1 MDIVVNAQNNN
12 QIVEA
17 EPTTEGQQTQV
28 QTESTQPQV
37 ENTQPETTQVTATT
51 AVDAQTNTVQ
61 EAFAQQQ
68 QATEELQKDLAERNV
83 DFKALEEEYNKNGQ
97 LSSASLEALANAGYP
112 KEVVDAY
119 ISGVEATQ
127 EKFYNAVVGF
137 AGGEEEYRQ
146 VAQFVSSQ
154 GEKAVQDFND
164 TINTGNLGVINMVI
178 QGVKANM
185 KAVNG
190 TTNQTILGQSTGGT
204 TGNTNAYL
212 SKQQMLDAMNDPRYD
227 EDPIYRKEV
236 ETKIINSNF

>member
-1 MDIVVNAQNNN
+1 MDIVANAQNNT

-17 EPTTEGQQTQV
+17 EPMTEDQQQV
-28 QTESTQPQV
+28 QTEAQPQV
-37 ENTQPETTQVTATT
+37 ENTQTETTEVTATT

-83 DFKALEEEYNKNGQ
+83 DFKSLEEEYTKNGQ
-97 LSSASLEALANAGYP
+97 LSFASLEALANAGYP

-137 AGGEEEYRQ
+137 AGGEDEYRQ

-154 GEKAVQDFND
+154 GDKAVQDFND

-204 TGNTNAYL
+204 ADNTNAYL

-227 EDPIYRKEV
+227 KDPIYRKQV
-236 ETKIINSNF
+236 EQKIINSNF

>member
-1 MDIVVNAQNNN
+1 MDIVANAQNNT

-17 EPTTEGQQTQV
+17 EPITEDQQQV
-28 QTESTQPQV
+28 QTEAQPQV
-37 ENTQPETTQVTATT
+37 ENTQTETTEVTATT

-119 ISGVEATQ
+119 ISGVEA
-127 EKFYNAVVGF
+127 GF
-137 AGGEEEYRQ
+137 AGGEDEYRQ
-146 VAQFVSSQ
+146 VAQFVNSQ

-204 TGNTNAYL
+204 ADNTNAYL

-227 EDPIYRKEV
+227 KDPIYRKQV
-236 ETKIINSNF
+236 EQKIINSNF

>member
-1 MDIVVNAQNNN
+1 MDIVANAQNNT

-17 EPTTEGQQTQV
+17 EPMTEDQQQV
-28 QTESTQPQV
+28 QTEAQPQV
-37 ENTQPETTQVTATT
+37 ENTQTETTEVTATT
-51 AVDAQTNTVQ
+51 AVDAQTNNVQ

-83 DFKALEEEYNKNGQ
+83 DFKSLEEEYTKNGQ

-137 AGGEEEYRQ
+137 AGGEDEYRQ

-154 GEKAVQDFND
+154 GDKAVQDFND

-185 KAVNG
+185 KVVNG

-204 TGNTNAYL
+204 ADNTNAYL

-227 EDPIYRKEV
+227 KDPIYRKQV
-236 ETKIINSNF
+236 EQKIINSNF

>member
-1 MDIVVNAQNNN
+1 MDIVANAQNNT

-17 EPTTEGQQTQV
+17 EPMTEDQQQV
-28 QTESTQPQV
+28 QTVAQPQV
-37 ENTQPETTQVTATT
+37 ENTQTETTEVTATT

-83 DFKALEEEYNKNGQ
+83 DFKALEDEYNKNGQ

-119 ISGVEATQ
+119 ISGAEATQ

-137 AGGEEEYRQ
+137 AGGEDEYRQ

-154 GEKAVQDFND
+154 GDKAVQDFND

-204 TGNTNAYL
+204 ADNTNAYL

-227 EDPIYRKEV
+227 KDPIYRKQV
-236 ETKIINSNF
+236 EQKIINSNF

>member
-1 MDIVVNAQNNN
+1 MDIVANAQNNT

-17 EPTTEGQQTQV
+17 EPMTEDQQQV
-28 QTESTQPQV
+28 QTEAQPQV
-37 ENTQPETTQVTATT
+37 ENTQTETTEVTATT
-51 AVDAQTNTVQ
+51 AVDAQTNSVQ

-83 DFKALEEEYNKNGQ
+83 DFKSLEEEYTKNGQ

-137 AGGEEEYRQ
+137 AGGEDEYRQ

-154 GEKAVQDFND
+154 GDKAVQDFND

-190 TTNQTILGQSTGGT
+190 TTNQVILGQSTGGT
-204 TGNTNAYL
+204 ADNTNAYL

-227 EDPIYRKEV
+227 KDPIYRKQV
-236 ETKIINSNF
+236 EQKIINSNF

>member
-1 MDIVVNAQNNN
+1 MDIVANAQNNT

-17 EPTTEGQQTQV
+17 EPMTEDQQQV
-28 QTESTQPQV
+28 QTEAQPQV
-37 ENTQPETTQVTATT
+37 ENTQTETTEVTATT

-83 DFKALEEEYNKNGQ
+83 DFKSLEEEYTKNGQ

-112 KEVVDAY
+112 KKVVDAY

-137 AGGEEEYRQ
+137 AGGEDEYRQ

-154 GEKAVQDFND
+154 GDKAVQDFND

-204 TGNTNAYL
+204 ADNTNAYL

-227 EDPIYRKEV
+227 KDPIYRKQV
-236 ETKIINSNF
+236 EQKIINSNF

>member
-1 MDIVVNAQNNN
+1 MDIVANAQNNT

-17 EPTTEGQQTQV
+17 EPMTEDQQQQV
-28 QTESTQPQV
+28 QTEAQPQV
-37 ENTQPETTQVTATT
+37 ENTQTETTEVTATT
-51 AVDAQTNTVQ
+51 AVDAQTNNVQ

-83 DFKALEEEYNKNGQ
+83 DFKSLEEEYTKNGQ

-137 AGGEEEYRQ
+137 AGGEDEYRQ

-154 GEKAVQDFND
+154 GDKAVQDFND

-204 TGNTNAYL
+204 ADNTNAYL

-227 EDPIYRKEV
+227 KDPIYRKQV
-236 ETKIINSNF
+236 EQKIINSNF

>member
-1 MDIVVNAQNNN
+1 MDIVANAQNNT

-17 EPTTEGQQTQV
+17 EPVTEDQQQV
-28 QTESTQPQV
+28 QTEAQPQV
-37 ENTQPETTQVTATT
+37 ENTQTETTEVTATT
-51 AVDAQTNTVQ
+51 AVDAQTNNVQ

-83 DFKALEEEYNKNGQ
+83 DFKSLEEEYTKNGQ

-137 AGGEEEYRQ
+137 AGGEDEYRQ

-154 GEKAVQDFND
+154 GDKAVQDFND

-204 TGNTNAYL
+204 ANNTNAYL

-227 EDPIYRKEV
+227 KDPIYRKQV
-236 ETKIINSNF
+236 EQKIINSNF

>member
-1 MDIVVNAQNNN
+1 MDIVANAQNNT

-17 EPTTEGQQTQV
+17 EPMTEDQQQV
-28 QTESTQPQV
+28 QTEAQPQV
-37 ENTQPETTQVTATT
+37 ENTQTETTEVTATT
-51 AVDAQTNTVQ
+51 AVDAQTNNVQ

-83 DFKALEEEYNKNGQ
+83 DFKSLEEEYTKNGQ

-137 AGGEEEYRQ
+137 AGGEDEYRQ

-154 GEKAVQDFND
+154 GDKAVQDFND

-190 TTNQTILGQSTGGT
+190 TTNQVILGQSTGGT
-204 TGNTNAYL
+204 ADNTNAYL

-227 EDPIYRKEV
+227 KDPIYRKQV
-236 ETKIINSNF
+236 EQKIINSNF

>member
-1 MDIVVNAQNNN
+1 MDIVANAQNNT

-17 EPTTEGQQTQV
+17 EPITEDQQQV
-28 QTESTQPQV
+28 QTEAQPQV
-37 ENTQPETTQVTATT
+37 ENTQTETTEVTATT
-51 AVDAQTNTVQ
+51 AVDAQTNSVQ

-83 DFKALEEEYNKNGQ
+83 DFKSLEEEYTKNGQ

-137 AGGEEEYRQ
+137 AGGEDEYRQ

-154 GEKAVQDFND
+154 GDKAVQDFND

-204 TGNTNAYL
+204 ADNTNAYL

-227 EDPIYRKEV
+227 KDPIYRKQV
-236 ETKIINSNF
+236 EQKIINSNF

>member
-1 MDIVVNAQNNN
+1 MDIVANAQNNT

-17 EPTTEGQQTQV
+17 EPMTEDQQQV
-28 QTESTQPQV
+28 QTEAQPQV
-37 ENTQPETTQVTATT
+37 ENTQTETTEVTATT

-83 DFKALEEEYNKNGQ
+83 DFKSLEEEYTKNGQ

-137 AGGEEEYRQ
+137 AGGEDEYRQ

-154 GEKAVQDFND
+154 GDKAVQDFND

-190 TTNQTILGQSTGGT
+190 TTNQTILGQSPGGT
-204 TGNTNAYL
+204 ADNTNAFL

-227 EDPIYRKEV
+227 KDPIYRKQV
-236 ETKIINSNF
+236 EQKIINSNF

>member
-1 MDIVVNAQNNN
+1 MDIVANAQNNT

-17 EPTTEGQQTQV
+17 EPMTEDQQQQI
-28 QTESTQPQV
+28 QTEAQPQV
-37 ENTQPETTQVTATT
+37 ENTQTETTEVTATT

-68 QATEELQKDLAERNV
+68 QATEELQKDLAQRNV
-83 DFKALEEEYNKNGQ
+83 DFKALEDEYNKNGQ

-137 AGGEEEYRQ
+137 AGGEDEYRQ
-146 VAQFVSSQ
+146 VAKFVSSQ
-154 GEKAVQDFND
+154 GDKAVQDFND

-204 TGNTNAYL
+204 ADNTNAYL

-227 EDPIYRKEV
+227 KDPIYRKQV
-236 ETKIINSNF
+236 EQKIINSNF

>member
-1 MDIVVNAQNNN
+1 MDIVANAQNNT

-17 EPTTEGQQTQV
+17 EPMTEDQQQV
-28 QTESTQPQV
+28 QTEAQPQV
-37 ENTQPETTQVTATT
+37 ENTQTETTEVTATT

-68 QATEELQKDLAERNV
+68 QATEELQKDLAKRNV
-83 DFKALEEEYNKNGQ
+83 DFKALEDEYNKNGQ

-137 AGGEEEYRQ
+137 AGGEDEYRQ

-154 GEKAVQDFND
+154 GDKAVQDFND

-204 TGNTNAYL
+204 ADNTNAYL

-227 EDPIYRKEV
+227 KDPIYRKQV
-236 ETKIINSNF
+236 EQKIINSNF

>member
-1 MDIVVNAQNNN
+1 MDIVANAQNNT

-17 EPTTEGQQTQV
+17 EPMTEDQQQV
-28 QTESTQPQV
+28 QTEAQPQV
-37 ENTQPETTQVTATT
+37 ENTQTETTEVTATT
-51 AVDAQTNTVQ
+51 AVDAQTNKVQ

-83 DFKALEEEYNKNGQ
+83 DFKSLEEEYTKNGQ

-137 AGGEEEYRQ
+137 AGGEDEYRQ

-154 GEKAVQDFND
+154 GDKAVQDFND

-185 KAVNG
+185 KTVNG

-204 TGNTNAYL
+204 ADNTNAYL

-227 EDPIYRKEV
+227 KDPIYRKQV
-236 ETKIINSNF
+236 EQKIINSNF

>member
-1 MDIVVNAQNNN
+1 MDIVANAQNNT

-17 EPTTEGQQTQV
+17 EPMTEDQQQV
-28 QTESTQPQV
+28 QTEAQPQV
-37 ENTQPETTQVTATT
+37 ENTQTETTEVTATT
-51 AVDAQTNTVQ
+51 AVDAQTNNVQ

-68 QATEELQKDLAERNV
+68 QATEELQKDLAQRNV
-83 DFKALEEEYNKNGQ
+83 DFKALEYEYNKNGQ

-137 AGGEEEYRQ
+137 AGGEDEYRQ

-154 GEKAVQDFND
+154 GDKAVQDFND

-204 TGNTNAYL
+204 ADNTNAYL

-227 EDPIYRKEV
+227 KDPIYRKQV
-236 ETKIINSNF
+236 EQKIINSNF

>member
-1 MDIVVNAQNNN
+1 MDIVANAQNNT

-17 EPTTEGQQTQV
+17 EPMTEDQQQQV
-28 QTESTQPQV
+28 QTEAQPQV
-37 ENTQPETTQVTATT
+37 ENTQTETTEVTATT

-83 DFKALEEEYNKNGQ
+83 DFKALEDEYNKNGQ

-137 AGGEEEYRQ
+137 AGGEDEYRQ
-146 VAQFVSSQ
+146 VAQFVISQ
-154 GEKAVQDFND
+154 GDKAVQDFND

-204 TGNTNAYL
+204 ADNTNAYL

-227 EDPIYRKEV
+227 KDPIYRKQV
-236 ETKIINSNF
+236 EQKIINSNF

>member
-1 MDIVVNAQNNN
+1 MDIVANAQNNT

-17 EPTTEGQQTQV
+17 EPMTEDQQQV
-28 QTESTQPQV
+28 QTEAQPQV
-37 ENTQPETTQVTATT
+37 ENTQTETKEVTATT

-83 DFKALEEEYNKNGQ
+83 DFKALEDEYNKNGQ

-137 AGGEEEYRQ
+137 AGGEDEYRQ

-154 GEKAVQDFND
+154 GDKAVQDFND

-204 TGNTNAYL
+204 ADNTNAFL

-227 EDPIYRKEV
+227 KDPIYRKQV
-236 ETKIINSNF
+236 EQKIINSNF

>member
-1 MDIVVNAQNNN
+1 MDIVANAQNNT

-17 EPTTEGQQTQV
+17 EPMTEDQQQV
-28 QTESTQPQV
+28 QTEAQPQV
-37 ENTQPETTQVTATT
+37 ENTHTETTEVTATT

-68 QATEELQKDLAERNV
+68 QATEELQKDLAQRNV
-83 DFKALEEEYNKNGQ
+83 DFKALEDEYNKNGQ

-137 AGGEEEYRQ
+137 AGGEDEYRQ

-154 GEKAVQDFND
+154 GDKAVQDFND

-204 TGNTNAYL
+204 ADNTNAYL

-227 EDPIYRKEV
+227 KDPIYRKQV
-236 ETKIINSNF
+236 EQKIINSNF

>member
-1 MDIVVNAQNNN
+1 MDIVANAQNNT

-17 EPTTEGQQTQV
+17 EPMTEDQQQQV
-28 QTESTQPQV
+28 QTEAQPQV
-37 ENTQPETTQVTATT
+37 ENTQTETTEVTATT

-68 QATEELQKDLAERNV
+68 QATEELQKDLAQRNV
-83 DFKALEEEYNKNGQ
+83 DFKALEDEYNKNGQ

-137 AGGEEEYRQ
+137 AGGEDEYRQ

-154 GEKAVQDFND
+154 GDKAVQDFND

-204 TGNTNAYL
+204 ADNTNAYL

-227 EDPIYRKEV
+227 KDPIYRKQV
-236 ETKIINSNF
+236 EQKIINSNF

>member
-17 EPTTEGQQTQV
+17 ETTTEGQQPQV
-28 QTESTQPQV
+28 QTEPTQPQV

-83 DFKALEEEYNKNGQ
+83 DFKALEDEYNKNGQ

-227 EDPIYRKEV
+227 KDPIYRKEV

>member
-1 MDIVVNAQNNN
+1 MDIVANAQNNT

-17 EPTTEGQQTQV
+17 EPMTEDQQQQV
-28 QTESTQPQV
+28 QTEAQPQV
-37 ENTQPETTQVTATT
+37 ENTQTETTEVTATT

-83 DFKALEEEYNKNGQ
+83 DFKSLEEEYTKNGQ

-137 AGGEEEYRQ
+137 AGGEDEYRQ

-154 GEKAVQDFND
+154 GDKAVQDFND

-204 TGNTNAYL
+204 ADNTNAYL

-227 EDPIYRKEV
+227 KDPIYRKQV
-236 ETKIINSNF
+236 EQKIINSNF

>member
-1 MDIVVNAQNNN
+1 MDIVANAQNNT

-17 EPTTEGQQTQV
+17 EPMTEDQQQQV
-28 QTESTQPQV
+28 QTEAQPQV
-37 ENTQPETTQVTATT
+37 ENTQTETTEVTATT

-83 DFKALEEEYNKNGQ
+83 DFKALEDEYNKNGQ

-137 AGGEEEYRQ
+137 AGGEDEYRQ
-146 VAQFVSSQ
+146 VAQFVNSQ

-204 TGNTNAYL
+204 ADNTNAYL

-227 EDPIYRKEV
+227 KDPIYRKQV
-236 ETKIINSNF
+236 EQKIINSNF

>member
-1 MDIVVNAQNNN
+1 MDIVANAQNNT

-17 EPTTEGQQTQV
+17 EPMTEDQQQQV
-28 QTESTQPQV
+28 QTEAQPQV
-37 ENTQPETTQVTATT
+37 ENTQTETTEVTATT
-51 AVDAQTNTVQ
+51 AVDAQTNSVQ

-83 DFKALEEEYNKNGQ
+83 DFKALEDEYNKNGQ

-137 AGGEEEYRQ
+137 AGGEDEYRQ

-154 GEKAVQDFND
+154 GDKAVQDFND

-204 TGNTNAYL
+204 ADNTNAYL

-227 EDPIYRKEV
+227 KDPIYRKQV
-236 ETKIINSNF
+236 EQKIINSNF

>member
-1 MDIVVNAQNNN
+1 MDIVANAQNNT

-17 EPTTEGQQTQV
+17 EPMTEDQQQV
-28 QTESTQPQV
+28 QTEAQPQV
-37 ENTQPETTQVTATT
+37 ENTQTETTEVTATT
-51 AVDAQTNTVQ
+51 AVDAQTNNVQ

-83 DFKALEEEYNKNGQ
+83 DFKSLEDEYNKNGQ

-112 KEVVDAY
+112 KEVVDAF

-137 AGGEEEYRQ
+137 AGGEDEYRQ

-154 GEKAVQDFND
+154 GDKAVQDFND

-204 TGNTNAYL
+204 ADNTNAYL

-227 EDPIYRKEV
+227 KDPIYRKQV
-236 ETKIINSNF
+236 EQKIINSNF

>member
-1 MDIVVNAQNNN
+1 MDIVANAQNNT

-17 EPTTEGQQTQV
+17 EPMTEDQQQI
-28 QTESTQPQV
+28 QTEAQPQV
-37 ENTQPETTQVTATT
+37 ENTQTETTEVTATT
-51 AVDAQTNTVQ
+51 AVDAQTNNVQ

-83 DFKALEEEYNKNGQ
+83 DFKSLEEEYTKNGQ

-137 AGGEEEYRQ
+137 AGGEDEYRQ

-154 GEKAVQDFND
+154 GDKAVQDFND

-204 TGNTNAYL
+204 ADNTNAYL

-227 EDPIYRKEV
+227 KDPIYRKQV
-236 ETKIINSNF
+236 EQKIINSNF

>member
-28 QTESTQPQV
+28 QTESNQQQV

-68 QATEELQKDLAERNV
+68 QATEELQKDLEKRNV
-83 DFKALEEEYNKNGQ
+83 DFKALEDEYNKNGQ

-137 AGGEEEYRQ
+137 AGGEDEYRQ

-154 GEKAVQDFND
+154 GDKAVQDFND

-227 EDPIYRKEV
+227 KDPIYRKEV

>member
-1 MDIVVNAQNNN
+1 MDIVANAQNNT

-17 EPTTEGQQTQV
+17 EPMTEDQQQV
-28 QTESTQPQV
+28 QTEAQPQV
-37 ENTQPETTQVTATT
+37 ENTQIETTEVTATT

-137 AGGEEEYRQ
+137 AGGEDEYRQ

-154 GEKAVQDFND
+154 GDKAVQDFND

-204 TGNTNAYL
+204 ADNTNAYL

-227 EDPIYRKEV
+227 KDPIYRKQV
-236 ETKIINSNF
+236 EQKIINSNF

>member
-1 MDIVVNAQNNN
+1 MDIVANAQNNT

-17 EPTTEGQQTQV
+17 EPMTEDQQQV
-28 QTESTQPQV
+28 QTEAQPQV
-37 ENTQPETTQVTATT
+37 ENTQTETTEVTATT
-51 AVDAQTNTVQ
+51 AVDAQTNNVQ

-83 DFKALEEEYNKNGQ
+83 DFKSLEEEYNKNGQ

-137 AGGEEEYRQ
+137 AGGEDEYRQ

-154 GEKAVQDFND
+154 GDKAVQDFND

-204 TGNTNAYL
+204 ADNTNAYL

-227 EDPIYRKEV
+227 KDPIYRKQV
-236 ETKIINSNF
+236 EQKIINSNF

>member
-1 MDIVVNAQNNN
+1 MDIVANAQNNT

-17 EPTTEGQQTQV
+17 EPMTEDQQQQV
-28 QTESTQPQV
+28 QTEAQPQV
-37 ENTQPETTQVTATT
+37 ENTQTETTEVTATT
-51 AVDAQTNTVQ
+51 AVDAQTNNVQ

-83 DFKALEEEYNKNGQ
+83 DFKALEDEYNKNGQ

-137 AGGEEEYRQ
+137 AGGEDEYRQ

-154 GEKAVQDFND
+154 GDKAIQDFND

-190 TTNQTILGQSTGGT
+190 TTNQVILGQSTGGT
-204 TGNTNAYL
+204 ADNTNAYL

-227 EDPIYRKEV
+227 KDPIYRKQV
-236 ETKIINSNF
+236 EQKIINSNF

>member
-1 MDIVVNAQNNN
+1 MDIVANAQNNT

-17 EPTTEGQQTQV
+17 EPMTEDQQQV
-28 QTESTQPQV
+28 QTEAQPQV
-37 ENTQPETTQVTATT
+37 ENTQTETTEVTATT
-51 AVDAQTNTVQ
+51 AVDAQTNSVQ

-83 DFKALEEEYNKNGQ
+83 DFKSLEEEYNKNGQ

-137 AGGEEEYRQ
+137 AGGEDEYRQ

-154 GEKAVQDFND
+154 GDKAVQDFND

-190 TTNQTILGQSTGGT
+190 TNNQVILGQSTGGT
-204 TGNTNAYL
+204 ADNTNAYL

-227 EDPIYRKEV
+227 KDPIYRKQV
-236 ETKIINSNF
+236 EQKIINSNF

>member
-1 MDIVVNAQNNN
+1 MDIVANAQNNT

-17 EPTTEGQQTQV
+17 EPMTEDQQQV
-28 QTESTQPQV
+28 QTEAQPQV
-37 ENTQPETTQVTATT
+37 ENTQTETTEVTATT
-51 AVDAQTNTVQ
+51 AVDAQTNNVQ

-68 QATEELQKDLAERNV
+68 QATEELQKDLAQRNV
-83 DFKALEEEYNKNGQ
+83 DFKALEDEYNKNGQ

-137 AGGEEEYRQ
+137 AGGEDEYRQ

-154 GEKAVQDFND
+154 GDKAVQDFND

-204 TGNTNAYL
+204 SDNTNAYL

-227 EDPIYRKEV
+227 KDPIYRKQV
-236 ETKIINSNF
+236 EQKIINSNF

>member
-1 MDIVVNAQNNN
+1 MDIVANAQNNT

-17 EPTTEGQQTQV
+17 EPMTEDQQQV
-28 QTESTQPQV
+28 QTEAQPQV
-37 ENTQPETTQVTATT
+37 ENTQTETTEVTATT

-68 QATEELQKDLAERNV
+68 QATEELEKDLAERNV
-83 DFKALEEEYNKNGQ
+83 DFKSLEEEYTKNGQ

-137 AGGEEEYRQ
+137 AGGEDEYRQ

-154 GEKAVQDFND
+154 GDKAVQDFND

-204 TGNTNAYL
+204 ADNTNAYL

-227 EDPIYRKEV
+227 KDPIYRKQV
-236 ETKIINSNF
+236 EQKIINSNF

>member
-1 MDIVVNAQNNN
+1 MDIVANAQNNT

-17 EPTTEGQQTQV
+17 EPITEDQQQV
-28 QTESTQPQV
+28 QTEAQPQV
-37 ENTQPETTQVTATT
+37 ENTQTETTEVTATT
-51 AVDAQTNTVQ
+51 AVDAQTNNVQ

-83 DFKALEEEYNKNGQ
+83 DFKSLEEEYTKNGQ

-137 AGGEEEYRQ
+137 AGGEDEYRQ

-154 GEKAVQDFND
+154 GDKAVQDFND

-204 TGNTNAYL
+204 ADNTNAYL

-227 EDPIYRKEV
+227 KDPIYRKQV
-236 ETKIINSNF
+236 EQKIINSNF

>member
-1 MDIVVNAQNNN
+1 MDIVANAQNNT

-17 EPTTEGQQTQV
+17 EPMTEDQQQV
-28 QTESTQPQV
+28 QTEAQPQV
-37 ENTQPETTQVTATT
+37 ENTQTETTEVTATT
-51 AVDAQTNTVQ
+51 AVDAQTNNVQ

-68 QATEELQKDLAERNV
+68 QATEELQKDLAQRNV
-83 DFKALEEEYNKNGQ
+83 DFKALEDEYTKNGQ

-137 AGGEEEYRQ
+137 AGSEDEYRQ

-154 GEKAVQDFND
+154 GDKAVQDFND

-204 TGNTNAYL
+204 ADNTNAYL

-227 EDPIYRKEV
+227 KDPIYRKQV
-236 ETKIINSNF
+236 EQKIINSNF

>member
-1 MDIVVNAQNNN
+1 MDIVANAQNNT

-17 EPTTEGQQTQV
+17 EPMTEDQQQQV
-28 QTESTQPQV
+28 QTEAQPQV
-37 ENTQPETTQVTATT
+37 ENTQTETTEVTATT
-51 AVDAQTNTVQ
+51 AVDAQTNNVQ

-83 DFKALEEEYNKNGQ
+83 DFKALENEYNKNGQ

-137 AGGEEEYRQ
+137 AGGEDEYRQ

-154 GEKAVQDFND
+154 GDKAVQDFND

-204 TGNTNAYL
+204 ADNTNAYL

-227 EDPIYRKEV
+227 KDPIYRKQV
-236 ETKIINSNF
+236 EQKIINSNF

>member
-1 MDIVVNAQNNN
+1 MDIVANAQNNT

-17 EPTTEGQQTQV
+17 EPMTEDQQQV
-28 QTESTQPQV
+28 QTEAQPQV
-37 ENTQPETTQVTATT
+37 ENTQTETTEVTATT
-51 AVDAQTNTVQ
+51 AVDAQTNSVQ

-83 DFKALEEEYNKNGQ
+83 DFKSLEEEYTKNGQ

-137 AGGEEEYRQ
+137 AGGEDEYRQ

-154 GEKAVQDFND
+154 GDKAVQDFND

-190 TTNQTILGQSTGGT
+190 TNNQVILGQSTGGT
-204 TGNTNAYL
+204 ADNTNAYL

-227 EDPIYRKEV
+227 KDPIYRKQV
-236 ETKIINSNF
+236 EQKIINSNF

>member
-1 MDIVVNAQNNN
+1 MDIVANAQNNT

-17 EPTTEGQQTQV
+17 EQMTEDQQQV
-28 QTESTQPQV
+28 QTEAQPQV
-37 ENTQPETTQVTATT
+37 ENTQTETTEVTATT

-83 DFKALEEEYNKNGQ
+83 DFKSLEEEYTKNGQ

-137 AGGEEEYRQ
+137 AGGEDEYRQ

-154 GEKAVQDFND
+154 GDKAVQDFND

-190 TTNQTILGQSTGGT
+190 TNNQVILGQSTGGT
-204 TGNTNAYL
+204 ADNTNAYL

-227 EDPIYRKEV
+227 KDPIYRKQV
-236 ETKIINSNF
+236 EQKIINSNF

>member
-1 MDIVVNAQNNN
+1 MDIVANAQNNT

-17 EPTTEGQQTQV
+17 EPMTEDQQQL
-28 QTESTQPQV
+28 QTEAQPQV
-37 ENTQPETTQVTATT
+37 ENTQTETTEVTATT
-51 AVDAQTNTVQ
+51 AVDAQTNNVQ

-83 DFKALEEEYNKNGQ
+83 DFKSLEEEYNKNGQ

-137 AGGEEEYRQ
+137 AGGEDEYRQ

-154 GEKAVQDFND
+154 GDKAVQDFND

-204 TGNTNAYL
+204 ADNTNAYL

-227 EDPIYRKEV
+227 KDPIYRKQV
-236 ETKIINSNF
+236 EQKIINSNF

>member
-17 EPTTEGQQTQV
+17 EPTTEGQQPQV
-28 QTESTQPQV
+28 QTEPTQPQV
-37 ENTQPETTQVTATT
+37 ESTQPETTQVTATT

-83 DFKALEEEYNKNGQ
+83 DFKALEDEYNKNGQ

-137 AGGEEEYRQ
+137 AGGEEEYKQ

-154 GEKAVQDFND
+154 GDKAVQDFND

-190 TTNQTILGQSTGGT
+190 TTNQVILGQSTGGT
-204 TGNTNAYL
+204 ADNTNAYL

-227 EDPIYRKEV
+227 KDPIYRKQV
-236 ETKIINSNF
+236 EQKIINSNF

>member
-1 MDIVVNAQNNN
+1 MDIVANAQNNT

-17 EPTTEGQQTQV
+17 EPMTEDQQQQV
-28 QTESTQPQV
+28 QTEAQPQV
-37 ENTQPETTQVTATT
+37 ENTQTETTEVTATT

-68 QATEELQKDLAERNV
+68 QATEELQKDLAQRNV
-83 DFKALEEEYNKNGQ
+83 DFKALEDEYNKNGQ

-137 AGGEEEYRQ
+137 AGGEDEYRQ
-146 VAQFVSSQ
+146 VAKFVSSQ
-154 GEKAVQDFND
+154 GDKAVQDFND

-204 TGNTNAYL
+204 ADNTNAYL

-227 EDPIYRKEV
+227 KDPIYRKQV
-236 ETKIINSNF
+236 EQKIINSNF